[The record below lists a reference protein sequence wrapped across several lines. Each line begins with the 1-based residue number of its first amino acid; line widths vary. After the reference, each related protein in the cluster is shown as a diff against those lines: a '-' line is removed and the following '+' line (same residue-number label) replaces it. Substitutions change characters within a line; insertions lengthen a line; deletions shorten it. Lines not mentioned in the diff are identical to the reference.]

1 MISERTAT
9 APMKILAIADIHGK
23 TAMIERAGELIRHCD
38 LLLIAGDITRSGTVS
53 EAAEVIAAVE
63 KFNSSI
69 LAVHGNWDSPEVGDF
84 LAEKGYGLHGTGRT
98 IGGIGFFGLGGS
110 SPTPMH
116 TRCEY
121 TEDRIA
127 VILDGA
133 YRAVESART
142 RVLLSHAPP
151 RGVRDR
157 TFLFLR
163 GGSTALRA
171 FLESHEV
178 DLCVCGHIHEAG
190 GIETLG
196 EAIVANPGSF
206 KSGKYISAEL
216 NDTMTLSRGR
226 LRQGLSRTA

>member
-1 MISERTAT
+1 
-9 APMKILAIADIHGK
+9 MKILAIADIHGK
-23 TAMIERAGELIRHCD
+23 TAMIERAGELIQGCD
-38 LLLIAGDITRSGTVS
+38 LILIAGDITRSGTVN
-53 EAAEVIAAVE
+53 EAAEVIGAVE
-63 KFNSSI
+63 KFTTSI
-69 LAVHGNWDSPEVGDF
+69 LAVHGNWDSPGVSDF
-84 LAEKGYGLHGTGRT
+84 LAEKGYGLHGIGRT

-110 SPTPMH
+110 SPTPIH

-121 TEDRIA
+121 TEDQIA
-127 VILDGA
+127 DFLDGA
-133 YRAVESART
+133 YRTAGNART
-142 RVLLSHAPP
+142 RVLLSHVPP

-196 EAIVANPGSF
+196 EVIVANPGSF

-216 NDTMTLSRGR
+216 NDTMTLSRGKIR
-226 LRQGLSRTA
+226 K